1 MSPILTA
8 ADATHENCMF
18 ELFARGYKMTSKN
31 SKDQILFMIAAE
43 KGLLGVVKKCLA
55 ELDEAEILRCDQ
67 YGVTALMHACKGQQ
81 YDCLEVVTKIC

>member
-8 ADATHENCMF
+8 ADAKHENCVF
-18 ELFARGYKMTSKN
+18 ELLAHECKMTSKN
-31 SKDQILFMIAAE
+31 SKDQSLFMIAAE

-67 YGVTALMHACKGQQ
+67 CGMTALMYACKEQQ
-81 YDCLEVVTKIC
+81 YDCLEVLLNSA